1 MAFNIRTAAL
11 ILGLLVCQAS
21 FAEIIN
27 GRVVAVTDGD
37 TIKVLDDSKTLY
49 IIRLAG
55 IDAPEKSQAFGKA
68 SKQALSDLVYDQNVT
83 VDTHKLDR
91 YQRHIGKVILNGKDI
106 NLTQIKTGMA
116 WYYGKYGF
124 ELLFADRQKYSDA
137 QGFANVNRIGLWAG
151 QEQLA
156 PWEYRKS
163 KKRRAAVE
171 DELSYGTIN

>member
-1 MAFNIRTAAL
+1 MAFNFRSAAL
-11 ILGLLVCQAS
+11 ILGLLVYQSS

-37 TIKVLDDSKTLY
+37 TIEVLDESKTLY

-68 SKQALSDLVYDQNVT
+68 SKQALSDLVYDQKVL

-91 YQRHIGKVILNGKDI
+91 YQRYIGKVILNGKDI

-116 WYYGKYGF
+116 WYYGRYGF
-124 ELLFADRQKYSDA
+124 ELLFEDRHKYSDA
-137 QGFANVNRIGLWAG
+137 QGYANVNRIGLWAG
-151 QEQLA
+151 QEQVA

-171 DELSYGTIN
+171 DEYSYGTIN